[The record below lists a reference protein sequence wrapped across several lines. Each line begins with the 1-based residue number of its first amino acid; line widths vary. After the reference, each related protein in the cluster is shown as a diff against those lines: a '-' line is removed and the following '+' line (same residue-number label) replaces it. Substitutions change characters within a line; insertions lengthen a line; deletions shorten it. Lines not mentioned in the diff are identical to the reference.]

1 MSTHRPDSG
10 SPQLDPRE
18 TKILSDILALVLDEQ
33 SGTSE
38 NALNALKQ
46 RATRSN
52 ITGGALKNLFTHLI
66 HTVGDPPHTQRH
78 ITQLTQRLQKADENM
93 YRTARQNEALRT
105 ALHNAKQENTH
116 LRHALSDKS
125 SPFAWPKTTL
135 IVTALFGLLLGI
147 AGAEII
153 HTLTATPIHPRPLYF
168 R

>member
-38 NALNALKQ
+38 NALNALKL
-46 RATRSN
+46 RAARSS

-66 HTVGDPPHTQRH
+66 HTNGDQHQ
-78 ITQLTQRLQKADENM
+78 ITQLTQRLQKADESV
-93 YRTARQNEALRT
+93 YRAARQIESLRT
-105 ALHNAKQENTH
+105 ALHNAQQEHAH